1 MKKRLLI
8 VAVLLLSLCLGMYV
22 GVLSFSKDNLKNVLE
37 DYETRNFSESNGL
50 IIKDWIKT
58 ENEYVSGEDSQLVV
72 ENVSAYVHNVRIY
85 GIIDED
91 TTAVEVFYTESLG
104 EVFTAEKSFF
114 VPIEKKNNSYYFSIN
129 KNVEM
134 LRIDIYPKAGLVGD
148 FDYVEINPRNLNVN
162 TLALVLLSILPF
174 LIGYSLI
181 EILYDKKAFVK
192 DILAIKRYR
201 FLLFDLVARDIKT
214 KYRRSALG
222 VLWSVLNPLLMML
235 VLTAVFSSIIRV
247 EVEGGF
253 ALFYL
258 TGYIIFSFVSES
270 TGFALTS
277 ITGAAPLIKKVYI
290 PKYVFPL
297 QKCMFCFVNMLFSMI
312 AFVLVFI
319 VFCITGNVTPHL
331 SMLLFP
337 IPMIYTFIFSLGLS
351 LVLSALVVFF
361 RDIGHIW
368 GVLLTVWMYA
378 SPIIYPI
385 DLVPDWLAAIIK
397 INPLYHYID
406 YFRNVMIY
414 GHVPGLIENGI
425 CLLYSVAILLI
436 GVVVFRKSQDKFVLY
451 I

>member
-1 MKKRLLI
+1 MKKKLLI
-8 VAVLLLSLCLGMYV
+8 VAVLLLSLVLGMYV
-22 GVLSFSKDNLKNVLE
+22 GVFAFSKNNLKNMRE
-37 DYETRNFSESNGL
+37 DYAIRNFSESTGL
-50 IIKDWIKT
+50 IIKDWVKT
-58 ENEYVSGEDSQLVV
+58 ESGYVSGEDSQLVV
-72 ENVSAYVHNVRIY
+72 NNVNTYVHNLRIV
-85 GIIDED
+85 GIIDKG
-91 TTAVEVFYTESLG
+91 TTAVEVFYTEEDG
-104 EVFTAEKSFF
+104 EEFTAEKSFF
-114 VPIEKKNNSYYFSIN
+114 APIENKNDSYYIFIN
-129 KNVEM
+129 KNVQM
-134 LRIDIYPKAGLVGD
+134 LRIDVYPDAGFAGN
-148 FDYVEINPRNLNVN
+148 FEFIEINPRNLNVN
-162 TLALVLLSILPF
+162 TLALVLLSVLPF

-181 EILYDKKAFVK
+181 EIFYDKKAFTK
-192 DILAIKRYR
+192 DIVAIKRYKY
-201 FLLFDLVARDIKT
+201 LLLDLVTKDIKT

-222 VLWSVLNPLLMML
+222 VIWSVLNPLLMML

-258 TGYIIFSFVSES
+258 TGYIIFNFVSES
-270 TGFALTS
+270 TSFALTS
-277 ITGAAPLIKKVYI
+277 ITSAAPLIKKVYI

-312 AFVLVFI
+312 AFVFVFI

-351 LVLSALVVFF
+351 LALSALVVFF

-368 GVLLTVWMYA
+368 GILLTVWMYA

-385 DLVPDWLAAIIK
+385 EMVPDWLAAIIK

-414 GHVPGLIENGI
+414 GHVPGLVENGI
-425 CLLYSVAILLI
+425 CLLYSVAILLVGI
-436 GVVVFRKSQDKFVLY
+436 VIFRKSQDKFVLY

>member
-1 MKKRLLI
+1 MNFN
-8 VAVLLLSLCLGMYV
+8 SLATFIL
-22 GVLSFSKDNLKNVLE
+22 
-37 DYETRNFSESNGL
+37 
-50 IIKDWIKT
+50 
-58 ENEYVSGEDSQLVV
+58 
-72 ENVSAYVHNVRIY
+72 
-85 GIIDED
+85 
-91 TTAVEVFYTESLG
+91 
-104 EVFTAEKSFF
+104 FF
-114 VPIEKKNNSYYFSIN
+114 
-129 KNVEM
+129 
-134 LRIDIYPKAGLVGD
+134 A
-148 FDYVEINPRNLNVN
+148 
-162 TLALVLLSILPF
+162 PF

-181 EILYDKKAFVK
+181 EIIFDKKSFVK
-192 DILAIKRYR
+192 DILAMKRYKY
-201 FLLFDLVARDIKT
+201 LLFDLVTKDIKT
-214 KYRRSALG
+214 KYRRSVLG

-235 VLTAVFSSIIRV
+235 VLTAVFSNIIRV

-258 TGYIIFSFVSES
+258 TGYIIFNFVSEATS
-270 TGFALTS
+270 FSLTT

-312 AFVLVFI
+312 AFVFVFI

-351 LVLSALVVFF
+351 LALSALVVFF

-368 GVLLTVWMYA
+368 GILLTVWMYA

-414 GHVPGLIENGI
+414 GHIPGLIENGI

-436 GVVVFRKSQDKFVLY
+436 GVVIFRKSQDKFVLY

>member
-1 MKKRLLI
+1 MKKRLFI
-8 VAVLLLSLCLGMYV
+8 VAILLFSLLLGIYV
-22 GVLSFSKDNLKNVLE
+22 GVIAFSEDNLKNARK
-37 DYETRNFSESNGL
+37 DYELRNFSESTGL
-50 IIKDWIKT
+50 IIQDWIKT
-58 ENEYVSGEDSQLVV
+58 ENGYVSAADSQLVM
-72 ENVSAYVHNVRIY
+72 ENVSTFVHNLRID
-85 GIIDED
+85 GNIDAD
-91 TTAVEVFYTESLG
+91 TTSVEIFYTEVIG
-104 EVFTAEKSFF
+104 EAFTAEKSFF
-114 VPIEKKNNSYYFSIN
+114 VPLEKKNDDYYIIID

-134 LRIDIYPKAGLVGD
+134 LRIDVYPNAG
-148 FDYVEINPRNLNVN
+148 FSANFNAVEINPRKLNVN
-162 TLALVLLSILPF
+162 VFALVLLSVLPF

-181 EILYDKKAFVK
+181 EIFYDKKAFVK
-192 DILAIKRYR
+192 DIKAIKRYR
-201 FLLFDLVARDIKT
+201 FLLFDLVTKDIKT
-214 KYRRSALG
+214 KYRRSVLG

-258 TGYIIFSFVSES
+258 TGYIIFSFISES
-270 TGFALTS
+270 TSFALTS
-277 ITGAAPLIKKVYI
+277 ITSAAPLIKKVYI

-297 QKCMFCFVNMLFSMI
+297 QKCIFCFVNMLFSMI
-312 AFVLVFI
+312 AFVLVFV
-319 VFCITGNVTPHL
+319 VFCITGNVVPHF

-351 LVLSALVVFF
+351 LALSALVVFF

-368 GVLLTVWMYA
+368 GIFLTVWMYA

-385 DLVPDWLAAIIK
+385 DLVPDWLASIIK

-414 GHVPGLIENGI
+414 GHVPGLVENGI
-425 CLLYSVAILLI
+425 CLFYSVAILLI
-436 GVVVFRKSQDKFVLY
+436 GVVIFRKSQDKFVLY